1 MSRKNKKEKKQKANA
16 AKPFSEKKQERYT
29 RIARLQYGPELVNE
43 SVQRWSSYSKAE
55 QQAIMDEG
63 GKNYTELARAL
74 EARLPPGNAGVQAL
88 VARWHEHLHY
98 FYTPTPEV
106 LRGLGQLYTND
117 PEFSAF
123 FEKFHAD
130 LPEYLSQAITHYV
143 DTLDDAQLARLM
155 AQDQRED
162 AE

>member
-1 MSRKNKKEKKQKANA
+1 MGKKKNKQKKAEA
-16 AKPFSEKKQERYT
+16 APKPFSEKKQERYT

-55 QQAIMDEG
+55 QQAIMEEG
-63 GKNYTELARAL
+63 GRNYTELASAL
-74 EARLPPGNAGVQAL
+74 KAGLPPDAAEVQAL
-88 VARWHEHLHY
+88 VMRWHEHLHY

-106 LRGLGQLYTND
+106 LRGLGQLYKND

-130 LPEYLSQAITHYV
+130 LPEYLAQAITHYV
-143 DTLDDAQLARLM
+143 DALDDAQLARLM
-155 AQDQRED
+155 AED
-162 AE
+162 EKKSQQ